1 VWLGKSKI
9 NFKLFML
16 LSRSIFL
23 QLIFPFILASGILT
37 FILSMETVYRLIYLI
52 VERGV
57 SVFSVGLLLLY
68 RLPQF
73 LSVTLPLAIVIAC
86 VVLMVRLSTDNEIYA
101 MNAIGISYWQIG
113 RPFFLFGIVTTL
125 LALSITLWLQP
136 AGYAAFEEE
145 KLKVMKTQTTKTIQ
159 PLVLNYD
166 FPGKVLHVQGK
177 SKNEDLSGVFIT
189 DRELTSDSMVTLADR
204 GRINVRE
211 GKRDL
216 VLALEDGLI
225 HLQGSAEHYRTI
237 AFEKFHYIFRP
248 AQIVTEKEDGHIW
261 GVPTSSL
268 WGNASQS
275 SQMELFLRLTT
286 PWACVA
292 FAVAMVPLGLVN
304 PRRGRSGAFL
314 RGLIMVVFYY
324 ILWMGAKEL
333 TQNLNYQPHV
343 LWLPPLLIWFFG
355 IYSLYKSNLNR
366 NNIFDLLNSF
376 AKTTPNAKRQL

>member
-1 VWLGKSKI
+1 
-9 NFKLFML
+9 ML

-57 SVFSVGLLLLY
+57 SVFSVALLLLY

-73 LSVTLPLAIVIAC
+73 LSVTLPLAIVIAS

-113 RPFFLFGIVTTL
+113 RPFFLFGIVATA

-136 AGYAAFEEE
+136 VGYAAFEEE
-145 KLKVMKTQTTKTIQ
+145 KLKVLKTQTTKTIQ

-166 FPGKVLHVQGK
+166 FPGKVLHVQDKGE
-177 SKNEDLSGVFIT
+177 NEDLSGVFIT
-189 DRELTSDSMVTLADR
+189 DMELTVDSMVTLADR

-211 GKRDL
+211 GERDL
-216 VLALEDGLI
+216 VLTLEDGLI
-225 HLQGSAEHYRTI
+225 HLQGSAENYRTI

-248 AQIVTEKEDGHIW
+248 PQIVPEKKDGHIW

-268 WGNASQS
+268 WGNSSQS

-286 PWACVA
+286 PWACLA

-314 RGLIMVVFYY
+314 RGLILVVFYY
-324 ILWMGAKEL
+324 ILWMGAKEM
-333 TQNLNYQPHV
+333 TTNLNYQPYV
-343 LWLPPLLIWFFG
+343 LWLPPIFIWFFG
-355 IYSLYKSNLNR
+355 LYSLYKSNLNR
-366 NNIFDLLNSF
+366 SNIFDLLNSI
-376 AKTTPNAKRQL
+376 AKTESHVKKKAPDS

>member
-1 VWLGKSKI
+1 
-9 NFKLFML
+9 ML

-37 FILSMETVYRLIYLI
+37 FILSMETLYRLIYLI

-57 SVFSVGLLLLY
+57 SVISVGLLLLY

-73 LSVTLPLAIVIAC
+73 LSVTLPLAIVIAS

-113 RPFFLFGIVTTL
+113 RPFFLFGIVTTI

-145 KLKVMKTQTTKTIQ
+145 KMRMLKTQTTKTIQ

-166 FPGKVLHVQGK
+166 FPDKVLHVQDKGE
-177 SKNEDLSGVFIT
+177 NEDLSGVFIT
-189 DRELTSDSMVTLADR
+189 DRELSADSMVTLADR

-211 GKRDL
+211 GERDL
-216 VLALEDGLI
+216 VLSLEDGQI
-225 HLQGSAEHYRTI
+225 HLQGSAKNYRTI

-248 AQIVTEKEDGHIW
+248 LQIVPEKKDGHIW
-261 GVPTSSL
+261 GVSTSAL
-268 WGNASQS
+268 WINSSQS
-275 SQMELFLRLTT
+275 SQIELFLRLTT

-314 RGLIMVVFYY
+314 RGLILVVFYY
-324 ILWMGAKEL
+324 LLWMGAKEM

-355 IYSLYKSNLNR
+355 LYSLYKNNLNR
-366 NNIFDLLNSF
+366 SNIIDLLNSA
-376 AKTTPNAKRQL
+376 AKIKPRTKQQVSAC

>member
-1 VWLGKSKI
+1 
-9 NFKLFML
+9 ML

-73 LSVTLPLAIVIAC
+73 LSVTLPLAIVIAS

-113 RPFFLFGIVTTL
+113 RPFFLFGIVTTI

-145 KLKVMKTQTTKTIQ
+145 KIRVLKTQTTKTIQ

-166 FPGKVLHVQGK
+166 FPDKVLHVQDKGE
-177 SKNEDLSGVFIT
+177 NEDLSGVFIT
-189 DRELTSDSMVTLADR
+189 DRELTADSMVTLADR

-211 GKRDL
+211 GERDL
-216 VLALEDGLI
+216 VLSLEDGRI
-225 HLQGSAEHYRTI
+225 HLQGSAKNYRTI

-248 AQIVTEKEDGHIW
+248 LQIVPEKKDGHIW
-261 GVPTSSL
+261 GVSTSAL
-268 WGNASQS
+268 WRNSSQS
-275 SQMELFLRLTT
+275 SQIELFLRLTT

-314 RGLIMVVFYY
+314 RGLILVVFYY
-324 ILWMGAKEL
+324 LLWMGAKEM

-355 IYSLYKSNLNR
+355 LYSLYKNNLNR
-366 NNIFDLLNSF
+366 SNIIDLLNSA
-376 AKTTPNAKRQL
+376 AKIKPRTKQQVSAC

>member
-1 VWLGKSKI
+1 
-9 NFKLFML
+9 ML

-73 LSVTLPLAIVIAC
+73 LSVTLPLAIVIAS

-145 KLKVMKTQTTKTIQ
+145 KMRVLKTQTTKTIQ

-166 FPGKVLHVQGK
+166 FPDKVLHVQDKGE
-177 SKNEDLSGVFIT
+177 NEDLSGVFIT
-189 DRELTSDSMVTLADR
+189 DRELTADSMVTLADR

-211 GKRDL
+211 GERDL
-216 VLALEDGLI
+216 VLSLEDGRI
-225 HLQGSAEHYRTI
+225 HLQGSAKNYRTI

-248 AQIVTEKEDGHIW
+248 LQIVPEKKDGHIW
-261 GVPTSSL
+261 GVSTSAL
-268 WGNASQS
+268 WRNS
-275 SQMELFLRLTT
+275 SQPSQIELFLRLTT

-314 RGLIMVVFYY
+314 RGLILVVFYY
-324 ILWMGAKEL
+324 LLWMGAKEM

-355 IYSLYKSNLNR
+355 LYSLYKNNLNR
-366 NNIFDLLNSF
+366 SNIIDLLNSA
-376 AKTTPNAKRQL
+376 AKIKPRTKQQVSAC

>member
-1 VWLGKSKI
+1 
-9 NFKLFML
+9 ML
-16 LSRSIFL
+16 
-23 QLIFPFILASGILT
+23 
-37 FILSMETVYRLIYLI
+37 E
-52 VERGV
+52 GV

-68 RLPQF
+68 RMPQF
-73 LSVTLPLAIVIAC
+73 LSVTLPLAIVIAS

-113 RPFFLFGIVTTL
+113 RPFFLFGIVTTV

-145 KLKVMKTQTTKTIQ
+145 KLKVLKTQTTKTIQ

-166 FPGKVLHVQGK
+166 FPGKVLHVQDKGE
-177 SKNEDLSGVFIT
+177 NEDLSGVFIT
-189 DRELTSDSMVTLADR
+189 DMELTVDSMVTLADR

-211 GKRDL
+211 GERDL
-216 VLALEDGLI
+216 VLTLEDGLI
-225 HLQGSAEHYRTI
+225 HLQGSAENYRTI

-248 AQIVTEKEDGHIW
+248 PQIVPEKKDGHIW

-268 WGNASQS
+268 WGNSSQS

-292 FAVAMVPLGLVN
+292 FTVAMVPLGLVN

-314 RGLIMVVFYY
+314 RGLILVVFYY
-324 ILWMGAKEL
+324 ILWMGAKEM

-355 IYSLYKSNLNR
+355 LYSLYKNNLNR
-366 NNIFDLLNSF
+366 SNIFDLLSSA
-376 AKTTPNAKRQL
+376 AKTKPSAKQQVSLS

>member
-1 VWLGKSKI
+1 
-9 NFKLFML
+9 ML

-37 FILSMETVYRLIYLI
+37 FILSVETVYRLIYLI

-73 LSVTLPLAIVIAC
+73 LSVTLPLAIVIAS

-113 RPFFLFGIVTTL
+113 RPFFLFGIVTTI

-145 KLKVMKTQTTKTIQ
+145 KMRMLKTQTTKTIQ

-166 FPGKVLHVQGK
+166 FPDKVLHVQDKGE
-177 SKNEDLSGVFIT
+177 NEDLSGVFIT
-189 DRELTSDSMVTLADR
+189 DRELSADSMVTLADR

-211 GKRDL
+211 GERDL
-216 VLALEDGLI
+216 VLSLEDGRI
-225 HLQGSAEHYRTI
+225 HLHGSAKNYRTI

-248 AQIVTEKEDGHIW
+248 LQIVPEKKDGHIW
-261 GVPTSSL
+261 GVSTSAL
-268 WGNASQS
+268 WINSSQS
-275 SQMELFLRLTT
+275 SQIELFLRLTT

-314 RGLIMVVFYY
+314 RGLILVVFYY
-324 ILWMGAKEL
+324 LLWMGAKEM

-355 IYSLYKSNLNR
+355 LYSLYKNNLNR
-366 NNIFDLLNSF
+366 SNIIDLLSSV
-376 AKTTPNAKRQL
+376 AKIKPRTKQQVSAC

>member
-1 VWLGKSKI
+1 
-9 NFKLFML
+9 ML

-73 LSVTLPLAIVIAC
+73 LSVTLPLAIVIAS

-145 KLKVMKTQTTKTIQ
+145 KMRVLKTQTTKTIQ

-166 FPGKVLHVQGK
+166 FPDKVLHVQDKGE
-177 SKNEDLSGVFIT
+177 NEDLSGVFIT
-189 DRELTSDSMVTLADR
+189 DRELTADSMVTLADR

-211 GKRDL
+211 GERDL
-216 VLALEDGLI
+216 VLSLEDGRI
-225 HLQGSAEHYRTI
+225 HLQGSAKNYRTI

-248 AQIVTEKEDGHIW
+248 LQIVPEKKDGHIW
-261 GVPTSSL
+261 GVSTSAL
-268 WGNASQS
+268 WRNSSQS
-275 SQMELFLRLTT
+275 SQIELFLRLTT

-314 RGLIMVVFYY
+314 RGLILVVFYY
-324 ILWMGAKEL
+324 LLWMGAKEM

-343 LWLPPLLIWFFG
+343 LWLPPLLIGFFG
-355 IYSLYKSNLNR
+355 LYSLYKNNLNR
-366 NNIFDLLNSF
+366 SNIIELLNSS
-376 AKTTPNAKRQL
+376 AKIKPRTKQQVSAC

>member
-1 VWLGKSKI
+1 
-9 NFKLFML
+9 ML

-23 QLIFPFILASGILT
+23 QLIFPFILASGMLT
-37 FILSMETVYRLIYLI
+37 FILSMETLYRLIYLI

-73 LSVTLPLAIVIAC
+73 LSVTLPLAIVIAS

-113 RPFFLFGIVTTL
+113 RPFFLFGIVTTI

-145 KLKVMKTQTTKTIQ
+145 KMRVLKTQTTKTIQ

-166 FPGKVLHVQGK
+166 FPDKVLHVQDKGE
-177 SKNEDLSGVFIT
+177 NEDLSGVFIT
-189 DRELTSDSMVTLADR
+189 DRELSADSMVTLADR

-211 GKRDL
+211 GERDL
-216 VLALEDGLI
+216 VLSLEDGRI
-225 HLQGSAEHYRTI
+225 HLQGSAKNYRTI

-248 AQIVTEKEDGHIW
+248 LQIVPEKKDGHIW
-261 GVPTSSL
+261 GVSTSAL
-268 WGNASQS
+268 WINSSQS
-275 SQMELFLRLTT
+275 SQIELFLRLTT

-314 RGLIMVVFYY
+314 RGLILVVFYY
-324 ILWMGAKEL
+324 LLWMGAKEM

-355 IYSLYKSNLNR
+355 LYSLYKNNLNR
-366 NNIFDLLNSF
+366 SNIIDLLSSV
-376 AKTTPNAKRQL
+376 AKIKPRTKQQVSAC

>member
-1 VWLGKSKI
+1 
-9 NFKLFML
+9 ML

-73 LSVTLPLAIVIAC
+73 LSVTLPLAIVIAS

-113 RPFFLFGIVTTL
+113 RPFFLFGIVTTI

-145 KLKVMKTQTTKTIQ
+145 KIRVLKIQTTKTIQ

-166 FPGKVLHVQGK
+166 FPDKVLHVQDKGE
-177 SKNEDLSGVFIT
+177 NEDLSGVFIT
-189 DRELTSDSMVTLADR
+189 DRELTADSMVTLADR

-211 GKRDL
+211 GERDL
-216 VLALEDGLI
+216 VLSLEDGRI
-225 HLQGSAEHYRTI
+225 HLQGSAKNYRTI

-248 AQIVTEKEDGHIW
+248 LQIVPEKKDGHIW
-261 GVPTSSL
+261 GVSTSAL
-268 WGNASQS
+268 WRNSSQS
-275 SQMELFLRLTT
+275 SQIELFLRLTT

-314 RGLIMVVFYY
+314 RGLILVVFYY
-324 ILWMGAKEL
+324 LLWMGAKEM

-355 IYSLYKSNLNR
+355 LYSIYKNNLNR
-366 NNIFDLLNSF
+366 SNIIDLLNSS
-376 AKTTPNAKRQL
+376 AKIKPRTKQQVSAC